1 MGKKLKRIVD
11 LFQDPKFLRHFHGW
25 VTILWILLLIPSLL
39 FWSES
44 VMWVVLMSVWANIAG
59 HWSAWQAS
67 RSEIKVDE
75 NGS

>member
-1 MGKKLKRIVD
+1 VKKIID
-11 LFQDPKFLRHFHGW
+11 LFQNPVFLRHFHGW
-25 VTILWILLLIPSLL
+25 ATCVWICLLIPSLL

-67 RSEIKVDE
+67 RSEIKAEE
-75 NGS
+75 NGKT

>member
-1 MGKKLKRIVD
+1 MKKLID
-11 LFQDPKFLRHFHGW
+11 LIQDPKFLRHFHGYATLVW
-25 VTILWILLLIPSLL
+25 MLLLIPSLL

-59 HWSAWQAS
+59 HWSSWQAA
-67 RSEIKVDE
+67 RAEVKVDE